1 MHSSETS
8 ISPRE
13 AFLMMQDRAIKK
25 KKKSLEKKPSR
36 GGDQFPSPGITSGRR
51 RGLGGPPVC
60 PPPTNSSEATRQE
73 GDEREKPRDAEAAA
87 GSDASC
93 GETMRGGN
101 LHCRRGGALSA
112 EGACSVADG
121 AAAIGWRRRRPTN
134 RKAARRGGGGRPPV
148 SLPSARRPTDRRA
161 NRQS

>member
-25 KKKSLEKKPSR
+25 KKPGKEAVTRWRSVPKSR
-36 GGDQFPSPGITSGRR
+36 HHVRTS
-51 RGLGGPPVC
+51 LGSWRPPRL
-60 PPPTNSSEATRQE
+60 PSSEATRQE

-112 EGACSVADG
+112 EGACLVADG